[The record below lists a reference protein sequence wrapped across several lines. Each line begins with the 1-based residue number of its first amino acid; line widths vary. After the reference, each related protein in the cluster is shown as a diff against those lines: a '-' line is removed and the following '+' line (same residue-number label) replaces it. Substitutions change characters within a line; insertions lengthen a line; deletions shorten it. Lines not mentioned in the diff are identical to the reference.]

1 MKIKQEEVQR
11 VCRLVLE
18 KLKEKK
24 MITFKATEK
33 KVHDVLTATFLKNLE
48 EEQTIDEEARRI
60 LEENMQ
66 FTQQDLDRQKMFLMI
81 KRKLAKDRGFVL

>member
-11 VCRLVLE
+11 VCRLILE

-24 MITFKATEK
+24 MITFKASEK
-33 KVHDVLTATFLKNLE
+33 KVYDVLVETFLKNLE
-48 EEQTIDEEARRI
+48 EEKSIDTKARAI
-60 LEENMQ
+60 LEEN
-66 FTQQDLDRQKMFLMI
+66 TQISDQDVDRQKMFLMI